1 MPWRFTAANKQAS
14 DRDSPNHASA
24 EFPLKMDPFSPLSNF
39 ACRRGRSVRPSVRL
53 SVSQLFWR
61 RRVGGGGGERKLS
74 LCFTVS
80 GAKGKRERERDG
92 KWDPPSSL
100 VLLEGTIERIFRAEG
115 GKADLREQGPEVI
128 FRPSM
133 IESR

>member
-61 RRVGGGGGERKLS
+61 RRVGGGGGREEIEFMLHG
-74 LCFTVS
+74 L
-80 GAKGKRERERDG
+80 GGKGEERERERREMG
-92 KWDPPSSL
+92 PS
-100 VLLEGTIERIFRAEG
+100 LLSRPFG
-115 GKADLREQGPEVI
+115 GDN
-128 FRPSM
+128 
-133 IESR
+133 